1 MCVQLGGSPIGSFMA
16 ASSTDPR
23 THKRTYSIVRLFAL
37 NPHPSTSLISLLFA
51 SSVCRSPP
59 IQEYYY
65 AAAGRKNLTVLTSAP
80 VSRILTATSPFP
92 RGNGAPKTVLAK
104 GVEFVYDGK
113 THTVGAGKEVI
124 LSAGYV

>member
-1 MCVQLGGSPIGSFMA
+1 M
-16 ASSTDPR
+16 
-23 THKRTYSIVRLFAL
+23 
-37 NPHPSTSLISLLFA
+37 
-51 SSVCRSPP
+51 
-59 IQEYYY
+59 
-65 AAAGRKNLTVLTSAP
+65 LTSAP
-80 VSRILTATSPFP
+80 AARILTATSPYP